1 MNGRDNTNEFNLDGL
16 IEVQNELKKTNG
28 YKNICD
34 LIEDVLIFGVGEG
47 YYYLTAFGEYVVKGP
62 NFLNSWEEY
71 YEKLYGSSIGL
82 SEKQKKEA
90 IKEFDECFQDN
101 KEAWKIYWRA
111 TDSHL
116 EELDLLHEQYL
127 AVKEWLENPRDTE
140 KIKNVAN
147 TYQKTNINV
156 LEYLGRLK
164 NERDWMRLG
173 DTKGSY
179 LAYVFTGKD
188 SNISLN
194 DLYLTDRGTFLEKI
208 RTMYLR
214 SVELID
220 QISQKS
226 NEQSSASITAI
237 KPIDEAIDSA
247 SRTDNGVDK
256 MRKYMNLLYPEFY
269 SIGYSNLEESAKK
282 DYDLVYNNIVTIDRL
297 YYEEYMKGK
306 NETQHDGRT
315 EQEIMQEIIATI
327 RKSEDTI
334 IITPQDIRLATAE
347 VSIQGKQ
354 SVNQAEKAQD
364 TENEKKEGE
373 ALGDGN

>member
-1 MNGRDNTNEFNLDGL
+1 MNGRDNTNEFNLDEL
-16 IEVQNELKKTNG
+16 IEIQNELKKTYG
-28 YKNICD
+28 YNKNICD
-34 LIEDVLIFGVGEG
+34 LIEDVLIDGSLDG
-47 YYYLTAFGEYVVKGP
+47 YRYSTAFGEYVVRGP

-71 YEKLYGSSIGL
+71 YEKLHGSSIGL
-82 SEKQKKEA
+82 SEEQKKEA
-90 IKEFDECFQDN
+90 IKEFDECFQNN

-164 NERDWMRLG
+164 NERDWMRLV

-194 DLYLTDRGTFLEKI
+194 DLYLIDRGTFLEKI

-256 MRKYMNLLYPEFY
+256 IHKYMNLLYPGFY

-282 DYDLVYNNIVTIDRL
+282 DYELVYNNIVTIDRL

-315 EQEIMQEIIATI
+315 EQEIMQGIIATMRESKGI
-327 RKSEDTI
+327 T
-334 IITPQDIRLATAE
+334 IITPQNIME
-347 VSIQGKQ
+347 VTGNVSVEEKQ
-354 SVNQAEKAQD
+354 RVGQAEKVQG
-364 TENEKKEGE
+364 EKVEGE
-373 ALGDGN
+373 KLKDDN